1 MTRHSLGLPVDD
13 TLSDFLPDDDDL
25 DEWAFLEAAYEDDG
39 EFDSFED
46 LKAFDDEDV
55 DDEDME
61 C

>member
-25 DEWAFLEAAYEDDG
+25 DEWAFLEAEYEDDG

-46 LKAFDDEDV
+46 LKAFDDEDI
-55 DDEDME
+55 EE
-61 C
+61 EE